1 MTGASTAFG
10 ALPLILST
18 GAGAESR
25 MTIGVVIF
33 SGVLV
38 ATLFTLI
45 VVPVFYA
52 LLARRTKAPGWIA
65 RQIEELEREE
75 RASGSRPKPQPAE

>member
-1 MTGASTAFG
+1 M
-10 ALPLILST
+10 LSH

-52 LLARRTKAPGWIA
+52 LLARYTKVPGWVAREIA
-65 RQIEELEREE
+65 EFEGRERPAVGQHGHGHGHGGHAPE
-75 RASGSRPKPQPAE
+75 ALSPAE